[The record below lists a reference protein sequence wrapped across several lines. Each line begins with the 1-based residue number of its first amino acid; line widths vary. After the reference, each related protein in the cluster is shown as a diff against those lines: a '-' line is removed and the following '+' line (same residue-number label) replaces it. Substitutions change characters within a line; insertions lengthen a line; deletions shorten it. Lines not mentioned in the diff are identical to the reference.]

1 MIVLV
6 DTRELFRA
14 DMVKK
19 CLALI
24 TYAVA
29 VLLLLVP
36 GLCWNLAAA
45 AGGPSGTGTTVGA
58 ANSSPYVAGELNVKF
73 KEQAGDSVKSNLLQS
88 SNLSV
93 KHRSAALKFE
103 TLKVPKGV
111 SVPEMAK
118 KLQSDPLV
126 EYAEPNYIDTI
137 DMTPNDPLYPN
148 QWNMHGFD
156 EGGIDAQTA
165 WDTTEGDPNIIVA
178 VVDTGV
184 AFENYGSY
192 SQAPDLAGTTF
203 VSPHNSIDETAHPND
218 VDGHGTHVTGT
229 IAQTTNNSLGTA
241 GVAHGCK
248 IMPVR
253 CLGTGGGSH
262 AQMAD
267 AFTWA
272 TDHGAKIIN
281 YSAGGSDSQTKRDAC
296 QYAYSH
302 GVTICAA
309 TGNDNGSIQYPA
321 AYDDYCIAVGATAR
335 DKTRAYY
342 SNYGS
347 QIDVVGPGG
356 DARVTTDD
364 GVLQQTYI
372 TEGDPT
378 SGFSYQGWTGTSM
391 ATPHVSGTAALFISK
406 TGISNPD
413 AVKLEL
419 EDTAHDL
426 GDPGWDQYF
435 GFGLVDA
442 NQALSPVRPLIS
454 DVNPANGVVGATVT
468 VNGIHFGTA
477 QGTSVVHF
485 NGADATSYTSWSDT
499 AITLHVPTGTTSG
512 TGWVTTPDGDSNGF
526 YFTADNPVPSIS
538 GLSPDHKAAGSAG
551 FTVTAS
557 GSGFATGAVVRWNGS
572 SRTTHYVSASQ
583 LTAEISAADVASAG
597 SASVTVFNPA
607 PGGGTSGAAPF
618 SIVNP
623 APTLVGISPD
633 HKAAGSAGFT
643 VTVSGGGFATGA
655 VVKWNGSSR
664 TTHYVSASQLTA
676 EISAADVA
684 SAGSASVTV
693 FNPAPGG
700 GTSNSR
706 SFAVTTPVW
715 YLAEGTTAWGF
726 YTYISIENP
735 NNSAIDAKVTYMTSG
750 GQVAGP
756 SVHLPAMSQA
766 TVNPE
771 QTLGQRDF
779 STRVECVQ
787 GKTIAVDRTMSWW
800 SGFGK
805 EYGEHSSVG
814 VTAPAK
820 KWYLPEGSSAW
831 GFECWLL
838 LQNPNPTPANCT
850 VTYMVEGGAPVV
862 KVKTIPANSRRSFNM
877 KDDIGEHDASI
888 MVESDVGLIP
898 ERSMYKA
905 APGAAPGNRRE
916 GHDSIGTTAPA
927 TDYYLAEGTTA
938 WGFTTYVLVQNPND
952 GVATVTLMYNTAS
965 GPVSDAPFTVAAKSR
980 KTIRLNDLHSGMDL
994 STHVHAD
1001 KPIIAERSMYWS
1013 PSSGAGEAM
1022 HDSIGMSEGH
1032 RTFYLPDG
1040 ETRVDASNGNTE
1052 TYTLVQN
1059 ANTSAVQVRVSYLTP
1074 SGAGNVTWTETVPA
1088 NSRKTFNMGD
1098 RLSNTRAA
1106 VVVECLTPGKKIMVE
1121 RAMYFQNRWGGT
1133 DTIGGYS
1140 D

>member
-1 MIVLV
+1 MC
-6 DTRELFRA
+6 
-14 DMVKK
+14 KK
-19 CLALI
+19 CLAFV

-29 VLLLLVP
+29 VLLLLIP
-36 GLCWNLAAA
+36 GLCWNLEAA
-45 AGGPSGTGTTVGA
+45 AGGPSGTGPTVVA

-93 KHRSAALKFE
+93 KYRSAALKFE
-103 TLKVPKGV
+103 TVKVPKGV

-118 KLQSDPLV
+118 KLQSNPLV

-165 WDTTEGDPNIIVA
+165 WDTTEGDPNVIVA

-184 AFENYGSY
+184 AFENYSTY
-192 SQAPDLAGTTF
+192 TQAPDLANTSF
-203 VSPHNSIDETAHPND
+203 VFPRNVVSGDDHPD
-218 VDGHGTHVTGT
+218 DDIGHGTHVTGT
-229 IAQTTNNSLGTA
+229 IAQSTNNGLGVA

-253 CLGTGGGSH
+253 IADASGSMSH
-262 AQMAD
+262 ADMATGF
-267 AFTWA
+267 AWVV
-272 TDHGAKIIN
+272 DHGAKVIN
-281 YSAGGSDSQTKRDAC
+281 YSAGGLASQTKLDGC
-296 QYAYSH
+296 KYAYEH

-309 TGNDNGSIQYPA
+309 AGNNATYNDSSGYPA
-321 AYDDYCIAVGATAR
+321 NYDQYCICVGATNR
-335 DKTRAYY
+335 SKGMAYY

-347 QIDVVGPGG
+347 HQTVVGPGG
-356 DARVTTDD
+356 DTT
-364 GVLQQTYI
+364 GGEANGIIQQTYN
-372 TEGDPT
+372 TESDPS
-378 SGFSYQGWTGTSM
+378 SGFGYHGWMGTSM
-391 ATPHVSGTAALFISK
+391 ATPHASATAALFISK

-419 EDTAHDL
+419 KTTARDL

-435 GFGLVDA
+435 GYGLVDA
-442 NQALSPVRPLIS
+442 NLVLTPALPLI
-454 DVNPANGVVGATVT
+454 NNIGPANGAPGATVT
-468 VNGIHFGTA
+468 IRGIHFGDT

-485 NGADATSYTSWSDT
+485 AGADATSYASWSDT
-499 AITLHVPTGTTSG
+499 SISLTVPAAATSG
-512 TGWVTTPDGDSNGF
+512 TIQVTTPDGDSNGS
-526 YFTADNPVPSIS
+526 YFTVDNPVPSIS
-538 GLSPDHKAAGSAG
+538 GLSPDHKAAGNAR
-551 FTVTAS
+551 FTLTVS
-557 GSGFATGAVVRWNGS
+557 GSGFATGAVVKWDGL

-583 LTAEISAADVASAG
+583 LTAAVSASDIRNAG
-597 SASVTVFNPA
+597 SPSVTVFNP
-607 PGGGTSGAAPF
+607 G
-618 SIVNP
+618 
-623 APTLVGISPD
+623 
-633 HKAAGSAGFT
+633 
-643 VTVSGGGFATGA
+643 
-655 VVKWNGSSR
+655 
-664 TTHYVSASQLTA
+664 
-676 EISAADVA
+676 
-684 SAGSASVTV
+684 
-693 FNPAPGG
+693 PGG

-706 SFAVTTPVW
+706 TFAVTTPVW

-726 YTYISIENP
+726 YTYVSIENP

-756 SVHLPAMSQA
+756 IVHLPAMSQA
-766 TVNPE
+766 TFNPE

-779 STRVECVQ
+779 STRVACVQ

-838 LQNPNPTPANCT
+838 LQNPNPAPANCT
-850 VTYMVEGGAPVV
+850 VTYMIEGGAPAV
-862 KVKTIPANSRRSFNM
+862 KAKTIPANSRRSFNM

-888 MVESDVGLIP
+888 MVESDVGVIP
-898 ERSMYKA
+898 ERSMSRA

-916 GHDSIGTTAPA
+916 GHDSIGTTTPA

-952 GVATVTLMYNTAS
+952 GVATVTLMYNTSS
-965 GPVSDAPFTVAAKSR
+965 GLVSDAPFTVAAKSR
-980 KTIRLNDLHSGMDL
+980 KTIRLNDLHAGMDL
-994 STHVHAD
+994 STHVHSD

-1013 PSSGAGEAM
+1013 PYAGAGEAM
-1022 HDSIGMSEGH
+1022 HDLIGMSEGH

-1040 ETRVDASNGNTE
+1040 ETRVDSANGNTE

-1059 ANTSAVQVRVSYLTP
+1059 ANTSAVQVRISYLTP
-1074 SGAGNVTWTETVPA
+1074 SGASNVTWTETIPA
-1088 NSRKTFNMGD
+1088 SSRRTFNMAD

-1106 VVVECLTPGKKIMVE
+1106 VVVECLTLGKKIMIE